1 MKSVIISGTLIAI
14 TIVAIIINAIYMYNF
29 STDMLNIV
37 FSLPSEMSSIEE
49 MSGNEL
55 EECKQKINK
64 VKKDWEDN
72 TFYITFISKFSEF
85 EKTNNCVINLREYF
99 FSGEYGL
106 YLSERLALIQRIE
119 KQKHNEIPNIEN
131 IF

>member
-1 MKSVIISGTLIAI
+1 MKSVVISGTILAI
-14 TIVAIIINAIYMYNF
+14 TVLAIIINAVYMYNF
-29 STDMLNIV
+29 STGLLDIV
-37 FSLPSEMSSIEE
+37 FSLPSEISSIEE
-49 MSGNEL
+49 MSGKEF

-64 VKKDWEDN
+64 VKKEWEDN
-72 TFYITFISKFSEF
+72 TFYITFISKFGEF
-85 EKTNNCVINLREYF
+85 EKTYNCVTNLREYF

-106 YLSERLALIQRIE
+106 YLCERLALIQRIE